1 MSNARSTSSAPRSG
15 PATSEPLR
23 VLLVHDS
30 PGDAQRI
37 CDELERL
44 DRPIEFERV
53 QDPLGLRVALDRPR
67 LQLVIS
73 AWSLPGCGA
82 LAALDAL
89 RERGIDLPLIV
100 VAKHGAIENA
110 VEALRAGA
118 RDFVLEDQLERL
130 VPVVQRELRASEE
143 RRARQRPAQAFAGSE
158 ARLRR
163 IFERS
168 GIGIAVRD
176 QSGLLREANDAF
188 LELIGY
194 ERAELAAGKVS
205 VDLIT
210 PKEWHEAA
218 LDDEAT
224 LRGAGSVALREGAYL
239 RKDGSRVAIL
249 IGGAV
254 LDASEHVVYAADIT
268 ERKRAEDA
276 LRSSE
281 AQLRHAET
289 MEAVGRLAGG
299 IAHDFNNLMSV
310 VLTYAALIAE
320 DLDASDPK
328 QEDLREVRI
337 AAEQA
342 AALTQQLLAF
352 SRHQV
357 LHPVVSD
364 LNELLSGMVRLL
376 QALLGSDVKLKLACA
391 SELGKVLIDPKQL
404 AQVFMNLAISAREAM
419 PNGGQLTLGTADAL
433 LDAEQAAAHVGLV
446 PGRHVLLSI
455 ADTGPALDE
464 QTRGR
469 IFEPFFGNKAHGN
482 TGGLGLSTAMGIVRQ
497 SGGDLWA
504 ESEPGRGTT
513 FKIYLPI
520 VGPTTIRPRPRRS
533 EAPPPMPGDAARDG
547 GNGNRDRRTVLLVE
561 DDAKVRASTLTVLR
575 RLGYDA
581 LEAQDGAAALAL
593 GEQYRGPIDLL
604 LTDVVTSSMSGS
616 ELAQRMLYLY
626 PRMKVLYLAGYAP
639 DAVAREIALEA
650 DSECLPK
657 PFTPEALGSTIRRVL
672 GADS

>member
-1 MSNARSTSSAPRSG
+1 M
-15 PATSEPLR
+15 SEPLR
-23 VLLVHDS
+23 LLLVHDS
-30 PGDAQRI
+30 PGDAQQI
-37 CDELERL
+37 CDQLESL
-44 DRPIEFERV
+44 DRPIAVERV

-67 LQLVIS
+67 LELVIS
-73 AWSLPGCGA
+73 AWTLPGCSA
-82 LAALDAL
+82 LATLAAL
-89 RERGIDLPLIV
+89 RERGLELPLIV
-100 VAKHGAIENA
+100 VAKQGAIETA

-118 RDFVLEDQLERL
+118 CDFVLQDQLERL
-130 VPVVQRELRASEE
+130 VPAVQRELRASEA

-163 IFERS
+163 MFDVGS
-168 GIGIAVRD
+168 IGMAVRD
-176 QSGLLREANDAF
+176 QNGVVHQANDPF

-194 ERAELAAGKVS
+194 ERAELNAGKVS
-205 VDLIT
+205 IDLIT
-210 PKEWHEAA
+210 PKEWREAA

-224 LRGAGSVALREGAYL
+224 LRSTGSVPLREGAYL
-239 RKDGSRVAIL
+239 RRDGTRVAIL

-254 LDASEHVVYAADIT
+254 LDANEQVVYAADVT

-289 MEAVGRLAGG
+289 MDAVGRLAGG

-310 VLTYAALIAE
+310 VLTYTALIAQ
-320 DLDASDPK
+320 DLDPSDPK
-328 QEDLREVRI
+328 QEDLTEVRL

-364 LNELLSGMVRLL
+364 LNELLTGMVRLL
-376 QALLGSDVKLKLACA
+376 QALLGSEVKLSLACA

-404 AQVFMNLAISAREAM
+404 AQVFMNLAISARDAM
-419 PNGGQLTLGTADAL
+419 PNGGQLAITTADAV

-455 ADTGPALDE
+455 ADSSGGIDE
-464 QTRGR
+464 RTRGR
-469 IFEPFFGNKAHGN
+469 IFEPFFGSKAQGDSA
-482 TGGLGLSTAMGIVRQ
+482 GLGLSTAMGIVRQ

-504 ESEPGRGTT
+504 ESEPGKGTS
-513 FKIYLPI
+513 FKIYLPV

-533 EAPPPMPGDAARDG
+533 EAPPPMPGDAARDA
-547 GNGNRDRRTVLLVE
+547 GNGNKGRQTVLLVE
-561 DDAKVRASTLTVLR
+561 GDAKVRASTLTVLR
-575 RLGYDA
+575 RLGYTA
-581 LEAQDGAAALAL
+581 LEAHDGAAALAL
-593 GEQYRGPIDLL
+593 GERHGGPIHLL
-604 LTDVVTSSMSGS
+604 LTDVVTANMSGS
-616 ELAQRMLYLY
+616 ELAQRMLYRR
-626 PRMKVLYLAGYAP
+626 PSMKVLYLAGYAP
-639 DAVAREIALEA
+639 DEIAREVALEA
-650 DSECLPK
+650 DTECLPK

-672 GADS
+672 DR